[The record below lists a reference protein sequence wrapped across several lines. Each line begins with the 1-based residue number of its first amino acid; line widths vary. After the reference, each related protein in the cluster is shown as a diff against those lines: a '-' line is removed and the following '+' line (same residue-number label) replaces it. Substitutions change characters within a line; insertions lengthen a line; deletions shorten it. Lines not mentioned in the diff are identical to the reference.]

1 MNKTKYLEANMVEVF
16 NRISK
21 GQSYQ
26 HIAKMMNQKA
36 KADRV
41 KLDSQLSK
49 ATITAFATKYND
61 RPFVFPTGKRLIGS
75 LWTHDGLKGI
85 AA

>member
-1 MNKTKYLEANMVEVF
+1 
-16 NRISK
+16 
-21 GQSYQ
+21 
-26 HIAKMMNQKA
+26 
-36 KADRV
+36 V